1 MAGTESRV
9 LEVIETAVPL
19 SCVPRNAHEALAA
32 LPADKAASFV
42 RFAYRDLKNNPLAA
56 PLLADICERSFRSE
70 YPLSEW
76 FAQINHVY
84 EWLEERGS
92 RGKLSD
98 VVEYVSCAF
107 EGTGT
112 QPGTTVDW
120 YLTNFGFARSSPL

>member
-1 MAGTESRV
+1 MACAESRV
-9 LEVIETAVPL
+9 LELIEAAVPL
-19 SCVPRNAHEALAA
+19 SSVPRSAHEALAA
-32 LPADKAASFV
+32 IPAEAASSFV

-56 PLLADICERSFRSE
+56 PLLAEICERSFRSE

-84 EWLEERGS
+84 EWLAERGS
-92 RGKLSD
+92 RGKLCD

-107 EGTGT
+107 EGTGN

-120 YLTNFGFARSSPL
+120 YLTNFGFARSAPL